1 MPGGLIRSAVLR
13 RSDEREGPVLLRD
26 FDPEVADAL
35 RDEALR
41 ENEQIVLIASENY
54 VSEAVL
60 NVQGSVMTNKYAE
73 GYPGHRYYGGC
84 ENVDRVEQLAIDRAK
99 AIFGAEHVNVQ
110 PHSGTSANLAVYLT
124 MLKPGDKILGMSLSH
139 GGHLSHGAKVN
150 VSGKLYASHSYG
162 VSRETGRIDYDEV
175 RKMART
181 LRPKMIVAGA
191 SAYSRTIDFEAFR
204 SIADEV
210 GAYFMADMAHIAGL
224 IAVGLHPNP
233 TPHADFV
240 TTTTHKTLRGPR
252 GGMIL
257 CKEKFGRDLDHTIF
271 PGLQGG
277 PLMHTIAGKAVAL
290 KEAMLPEFKEY
301 QAQVIRNAQAMAEEL
316 QARGYKIVSDGTDN
330 HLLLVDLSGTD
341 LTGDAAEKALDC
353 AGITLNKN
361 VIPFDTAPPTV
372 TSGIRIGTPIITTRG
387 MKEEE
392 SRRIVDFIDR
402 VLKNID
408 SEEVVRKVREEVRRL
423 NENFPV
429 YAGRVAE

>member
-1 MPGGLIRSAVLR
+1 
-13 RSDEREGPVLLRD
+13 LLRD
-26 FDPEVADAL
+26 FDPEVANAL

-41 ENEQIVLIASENY
+41 ENEQIILIASENY

-60 NVQGSVMTNKYAE
+60 HVQGSVMTNKYAE
-73 GYPGHRYYGGC
+73 GYPEHRYYGGC
-84 ENVDRVEQLAIDRAK
+84 ENVDRVEQLAINRAK
-99 AIFGAEHVNVQ
+99 TIFGAEHVNVQ

-124 MLKPGDKILGMSLSH
+124 VLEPGDKILGMSLSH

-150 VSGKLYASHSYG
+150 VSGRLFESHSYG

-175 RKMART
+175 REMART
-181 LRPKMIVAGA
+181 LHPKMIVAGA
-191 SAYSRTIDFEAFR
+191 SAYSRTIDFEVFQ

-210 GAYFMADMAHIAGL
+210 GAYFMADIAHIAGL
-224 IAVGLHPNP
+224 IAAGFHPNP
-233 TPHADFV
+233 TLHADFV

-257 CKEKFGRDLDHTIF
+257 CKAKFARDLDHTIF

-290 KEAMLPEFKEY
+290 KEAMLPEFRDY
-301 QAQVIRNAQAMAEEL
+301 QAQVIRNAQAMADEL
-316 QARGYKIVSDGTDN
+316 QARGYKIVSGGTDN
-330 HLLLVDLSGTD
+330 HLMLVDLSGTG
-341 LTGDAAEKALDC
+341 LTGDRAEKALDR

-387 MKEEE
+387 MKEEDA
-392 SRRIVDFIDR
+392 RRIVGFIDR
-402 VLKNID
+402 VLLNID
-408 SEEVVRKVREEVRRL
+408 SEEVIREVREEVGRL
-423 NENFPV
+423 NKNFPV
-429 YAGRVAE
+429 YTGRLAE